1 MISICAKLSCI
12 QKLIHPMWLKGER
25 PKKVVK
31 TLKAYLLTPP
41 LSSPQAKE
49 LFLLPGDK
57 INPGIFEQC
66 SKYKEQ
72 THSHPDIDGLHIRD
86 LKE

>member
-1 MISICAKLSCI
+1 M
-12 QKLIHPMWLKGER
+12 
-25 PKKVVK
+25 K
-31 TLKAYLLTPP
+31 TSKAYLVIPP

-57 INPGIFEQC
+57 INPSIFEQC

-72 THSHPDIDGLHIRD
+72 THSHPDINGFHIGD
-86 LKE
+86 LGEKTDVFFVRSFKLTALANS